1 MKTGQKK
8 VPRKQ
13 KWSSV
18 SKRAKKNTEHEKK
31 HKRHNN
37 MHLSLPSSKMKMTT
51 KPKETQK

>member
-18 SKRAKKNTEHEKK
+18 SKRAKKILSMKKK